1 MMQTKLM
8 VTNFTIICRETR
20 DKETVANLMRAPKLQ
35 VIMEILNSNKK
46 KFHVLLE
53 SCLHCRR
60 QYDETI
66 DGYLL
71 TSSIN
76 HKYIIK
82 VRSFATAKT
91 NDMYDHM
98 KPTQRNFQ
106 SNVSISHVGTN
117 ELTTDMTPE
126 GISEKLIT

>member
-53 SCLHCRR
+53 KL
-60 QYDETI
+60 
-66 DGYLL
+66 
-71 TSSIN
+71 SS
-76 HKYIIK
+76 
-82 VRSFATAKT
+82 
-91 NDMYDHM
+91 
-98 KPTQRNFQ
+98 
-106 SNVSISHVGTN
+106 
-117 ELTTDMTPE
+117 L
-126 GISEKLIT
+126 